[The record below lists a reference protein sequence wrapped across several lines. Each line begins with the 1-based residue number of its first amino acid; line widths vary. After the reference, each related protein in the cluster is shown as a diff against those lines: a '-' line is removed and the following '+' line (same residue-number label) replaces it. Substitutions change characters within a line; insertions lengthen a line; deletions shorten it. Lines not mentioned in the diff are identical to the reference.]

1 MQAVIDACKNGV
13 LQAKPCVV
21 ISNNSGSMALER
33 ARAEGIPHYHLS
45 QKAYPQAEV
54 LDQQI
59 VASLNK
65 HGVNIV
71 LLLGYMK
78 KLGPLVLREFSGRI
92 LNIHPSLLPKY
103 GGQGMYGKFVHEAVL
118 SAGDEV
124 TGISIHLVDEEYDT
138 GAIVNQ
144 CTLPVF
150 KDDTVDSLSAR
161 VLEAEH
167 EFLVETLVMMSRGA
181 M

>member
-13 LQAKPCVV
+13 LTARPCVV

-33 ARAEGIPHYHLS
+33 ARAEGIPVYHLS
-45 QKAYPQAEV
+45 QKVYPQAEE
-54 LDQQI
+54 LDKQI
-59 VASLNK
+59 VEALKK
-65 HGVNIV
+65 HGANIV

-78 KLGPLVLREFSGRI
+78 KLGPLVLREFKGKI

-103 GGQGMYGKFVHEAVL
+103 GGQGMYGRFVHEAVL
-118 SAGDEV
+118 NAGDEA
-124 TGISIHLVDEEYDT
+124 TGITIHLVDEEYDT
-138 GAIVNQ
+138 GAIINQ
-144 CTLPVF
+144 RTLPVF

-167 EFLVETLVMMSRGA
+167 EFLVETLVKMSRGA
-181 M
+181 L